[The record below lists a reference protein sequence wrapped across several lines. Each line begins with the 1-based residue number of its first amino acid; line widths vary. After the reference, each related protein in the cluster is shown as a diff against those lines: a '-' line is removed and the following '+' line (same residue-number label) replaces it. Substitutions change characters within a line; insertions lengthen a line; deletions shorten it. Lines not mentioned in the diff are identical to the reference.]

1 MGSDY
6 LLCYLE
12 ERISDYGIVFVG
24 MPEQLPES
32 DSNNSYLS
40 QRKA

>member
-1 MGSDY
+1 LGY
-6 LLCYLE
+6 LK
-12 ERISDYGIVFVG
+12 ERISDYGIAFVG
-24 MPEQLPES
+24 MPEQLPEP